1 MAKGFKMIPF
11 EWRGALLALPNADLK
26 VWMAHYLRSDKE
38 DKVEISNSQLMRECD
53 LGLSTIKIAKK
64 RLKDNGGLRVDK
76 AAYKDELG
84 RWVSP
89 ELTATLPGVNS
100 NPDDDSQ
107 GSTSTSVPGL
117 DSSLRSRVEKA
128 AAGNSTLPV
137 DTLSSVDTGWSDADA
152 SSIHTEKEA
161 VEERRSA
168 SAASISKNNLETGD
182 DDQWERDY
190 EEHVIQDYLLP
201 ITKAYKLNGNC
212 REEADQ
218 LHAIIK
224 AAGLSEIHVAPMIEY
239 FRSIPDTF
247 MADRIS
253 TWNGL
258 KKMLQGDG
266 MINQFRTAEKL
277 AHRLNNPAYQKAIQE
292 VHGTA
297 AYGAA
302 IAKIIADKKN
312 SGKGRK

>member
-1 MAKGFKMIPF
+1 MSKGFKKIPF

-64 RLKDNGGLRVDK
+64 RLKDNGGLRVDN

-107 GSTSTSVPGL
+107 GANPTYGPGL
-117 DSSLRSRVEKA
+117 ENNPSSRVEKA
-128 AAGNSTLPV
+128 AAGKSTLPV
-137 DTLSSVDTGWSDADA
+137 DTLLSVDTVCSDADA
-152 SSIHTEKEA
+152 SSIDTEEEA

-168 SAASISKNNLETGD
+168 SAASISNNEDETGD

-190 EEHVIQDYLLP
+190 EEHLIQDYLKP
-201 ITKAYKLNGNC
+201 VTQMYKLNGNWH
-212 REEADQ
+212 EEAAQ
-218 LHAIIK
+218 LLPLMK
-224 AAGLSEIHVAPMIEY
+224 AHGFSETNLAACIEY
-239 FRSIPDTF
+239 LRSISDTF
-247 MADRIS
+247 MADRIA
-253 TWNGL
+253 TWGGL
-258 KKMLQGDG
+258 KKMMKAGG
-266 MINQFRTAEKL
+266 MFSQYQTAQKL
-277 AHRLNNPAYQKAIQE
+277 AARLNQAGYQEACRTY
-292 VHGTA
+292 GTA
-297 AYGAA
+297 AFGAWV
-302 IAKIIADKKN
+302 AKTIADKKN
-312 SGKGRK
+312 KGKK